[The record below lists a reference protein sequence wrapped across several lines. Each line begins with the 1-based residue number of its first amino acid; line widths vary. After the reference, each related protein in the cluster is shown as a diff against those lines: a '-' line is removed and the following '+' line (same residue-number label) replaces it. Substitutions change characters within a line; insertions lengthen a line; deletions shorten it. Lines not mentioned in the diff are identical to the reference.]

1 MFDLTNSQKTFY
13 YLDQYVGD
21 AVTSLCWT
29 IFFENF
35 NNIDQ
40 FNEVLNCLVKY
51 NDALRIRILPDG
63 PQQYFEE
70 FYEQVFPVLY
80 FENKESLDLYA
91 KVFAKKSISI
101 TDQLFSFAI
110 ISVGDSVGL
119 LMKIHHIIS
128 DATGIMLLNQQLSF
142 MLNHKNV
149 QIYSYK
155 EYIIH
160 AKSDD
165 KIREKNTKY
174 FLNAFNECRPRKCI
188 FNNDRISY
196 GSNRLQ
202 YDIDPDLA
210 ELLRSYSKNN
220 RIPLYCLFL
229 ASLCDYVGEP
239 ISVGIT
245 NRNRVGYKS
254 KKTVGLFVNTL
265 PLIIEPGSDFQKNAE
280 DIQCRIFEAIKHSDY
295 DHHKLLKDLSGE
307 PVYDVIFDYEQVDY
321 NDPALDW
328 CWYPCGAQSES
339 LQIHIAEYTKTGRI
353 LIIYDYQTDVFSE
366 SRINEINRTILNL
379 LAAGIN
385 NPNRPRIA
393 HDHSGRTVACP
404 QGSVYSL
411 FEEQAKNGAGRI
423 ISKECTFSNN
433 DLKRNAEKID
443 AAIRG
448 EKRVIGIICDRSFEQ
463 LSAIYGVIR
472 GGNAYLPISSD
483 CPIERIRTMLAQSRC
498 ETVLVQKRYRNI
510 LPDAII
516 IEDILAKPP
525 IRPVMPCNAVPE
537 DILYVMFT
545 SGSTGTPKGV
555 MVSNK
560 SIVNRIQWMIQT
572 YFNHETIVM
581 VKTPY
586 TFDVSAWEI
595 FGFALGGFSIY
606 ILPAEDH
613 YRQNRIAEDI
623 ISKGITDIHFVPAVF
638 EQFLRTSSSN
648 YPSLK
653 NIFLSGE
660 RLTASL
666 VNLAPAP
673 VHNLYGPTECSV
685 DVTAYDCEN
694 VEMDPVPIGKPID
707 NCQIYVLN
715 QLMQKMPVGTVG
727 QICIGGM
734 CVGKGYINDPVR
746 TDEFFVDNPFDEG
759 KLYLTGDLGYWREDG
774 NLIYVGR
781 SDQQVKINGQRIELG
796 EIEVAMS
803 ALVPSVAVI
812 VKNNR
817 LIAYYTG
824 AKRDDLRDKLGDM
837 LPRYMIPHSFIHTE
851 DIPLIPSGKINRQAL
866 PYEAPISIL
875 EEEIYNAFHRLLT
888 VTQVSRTDD
897 IYSLGGT
904 SLDIMTLLT
913 EEPLNR
919 LSPSD
924 FMSDPTP
931 AGLAAKLCDADG
943 DAVLV
948 ALYKPKN
955 AVRAY
960 VLFPYG
966 GGDASAFSALVS
978 EFRRRNAP
986 VALYCVP
993 WLDRYED
1000 AAKEVKALSEQM
1012 ELYFYSHCAGVSVA
1026 MQLIDLLN
1034 TEKPVI
1040 KKLIAA
1046 ATIPPTKHS
1055 VNFWPWLSNK
1065 VIISFLHKAGL
1076 PDVGLEKEDEIV
1088 CSFRRNVDY
1097 YFQFFAQKCKK
1108 TPCQVEIMI
1117 SRNDPFT
1124 PNIRTARKR
1133 WDRYVTNLE
1142 KIHVFN
1148 WESHYFQSSSADIL
1162 ADIMLNEGEYSYAT
1176 ES

>member
-1 MFDLTNSQKTFY
+1 MFDLTNSQKPFY

-21 AVTSLCWT
+21 AVNSLCWT
-29 IFFENF
+29 IFFDNF
-35 NNIDQ
+35 NNIDR

-70 FYEQVFPVLY
+70 FYEQFFPVLY
-80 FENKESLDLYA
+80 FENRESLDLYA
-91 KVFAKKSISI
+91 KEFAKKRISI

-110 ISVGDSVGL
+110 ISVGNSTGL

-128 DATGIMLLNQQLSF
+128 DATGIMLLNQQLSL
-142 MLNHKNV
+142 MLNQNDV
-149 QIYSYK
+149 QAYSYK
-155 EYIIH
+155 EYIVN
-160 AKSDD
+160 AKSDE
-165 KIREKNTKY
+165 KTREKNTKY
-174 FLNAFNECRPRKCI
+174 FLNVFNERKPRMRI
-188 FNNDRISY
+188 FNNDRIAY
-196 GSNRLQ
+196 NSNRLQ
-202 YDIDPDLA
+202 YDINPDLA
-210 ELLRSYSKNN
+210 DLLRSYSKDNQ
-220 RIPLYCLFL
+220 IPIYCLFL

-239 ISVGIT
+239 ISVGMT
-245 NRNRVGYKS
+245 NRNRIGYKS
-254 KKTVGLFVNTL
+254 RNTVGLFVNTL
-265 PLIIEPGSDFQKNAE
+265 PLIIEPKSDFQKNVE
-280 DIQCRIFEAIKHSDY
+280 DIQCCIFEAIKHSDY
-295 DHHKLLKDLSGE
+295 DYYKLLKDLSGE
-307 PVYDVIFDYEQVDY
+307 SVYDVIFDYEQVDY
-321 NDPALDW
+321 NDSTLDW
-328 CWYPCGAQSES
+328 CWYPCGSQSES
-339 LQIHIAEYTKTGRI
+339 LQIHIAESTKTGRI
-353 LIIYDYQTDVFSE
+353 LMIYDYQTDVFSE
-366 SRINEINRTILNL
+366 RQISEINKTILNL
-379 LAAGIN
+379 LETGIN
-385 NPNRPRIA
+385 DPNRQRIS
-393 HDHSGRTVACP
+393 HEHSGPAVACP
-404 QGSVYSL
+404 QSSVYSL
-411 FEEQAKNGAGRI
+411 FEEQAKNKAGRI
-423 ISKECTFSNN
+423 ITKECTFTIN

-443 AAIRG
+443 AAVRG

-472 GGNAYLPISSD
+472 GGNAYLPIASD
-483 CPIERIRTMLAQSRC
+483 CPIERIRTMLAQSKC
-498 ETVLVQKRYRNI
+498 ETVLVQKQYQDI
-510 LPDAII
+510 LPYALI

-525 IRPVMPCNAVPE
+525 IRPVMPCNADPE
-537 DILYVMFT
+537 DLLYVMFT

-555 MVSNK
+555 MVSNE
-560 SIVNRIQWMIQT
+560 SIVNRVQWMIQA
-572 YFNHETIVM
+572 YFNHETVVM
-581 VKTPY
+581 LKTPY

-623 ISKGITDIHFVPAVF
+623 LSKGITDIHFVPAVF
-638 EQFLRTSSSN
+638 EQFLRTSSRN

-673 VHNLYGPTECSV
+673 VHNLYGPTECAV
-685 DVTAYDCEN
+685 DVTAYDCEK
-694 VEMDPVPIGKPID
+694 VETDPVPIGKPVD

-715 QLMQKMPVGTVG
+715 KLMQKMPIGAVG
-727 QICIGGM
+727 QICIGGI

-746 TDEFFVDNPFDEG
+746 TDEFFVDNPFDKG

-781 SDQQVKINGQRIELG
+781 NDQQVKINGQRIELG

-812 VKNNR
+812 AKNNR

-824 AKRDDLRDKLGDM
+824 AKRDDLREKLGDM
-837 LPRYMIPHSFIHTE
+837 LPRYMIPHTFIHTE
-851 DIPLIPSGKINRQAL
+851 AIPLIPSGKINRQAL
-866 PYEAPISIL
+866 PYEAPINVL
-875 EEEIYNAFHRLLT
+875 EEKICNAFQRVLK
-888 VTQVSRTDD
+888 VNQVSRLDD

-931 AGLAAKLCDADG
+931 AGLAAKLCNTDG
-943 DAVLV
+943 NTVLV
-948 ALYKPKN
+948 ALYKPEN
-955 AVRAY
+955 AERAY
-960 VLFPYG
+960 ILFPYG
-966 GGDASAFSALVS
+966 GGDATAFAALVS
-978 EFRRRNAP
+978 EFRKRNAP

-1000 AAKEVKALSEQM
+1000 AAKEIKVLGEQM
-1012 ELYFYSHCAGVSVA
+1012 ELFFYSHCAGVSAA

-1034 TEKPVI
+1034 SEKPVI

-1076 PDVGLEKEDEIV
+1076 PEVGLEKENEIID
-1088 CSFRRNVDY
+1088 SFRRNVDY
-1097 YFQFFAQKCKK
+1097 YFRFFAQKRKK
-1108 TPCQVEIMI
+1108 TSCQVEII
-1117 SRNDPFT
+1117 VSKNDPFT
-1124 PNIRTARKR
+1124 PNIRNARKR
-1133 WDRYVTNLE
+1133 WERYVTNVE
-1142 KIHVFN
+1142 KIHVFDWKN
-1148 WESHYFQSSSADIL
+1148 HYFQSSSADIL
-1162 ADIMLNEGEYSYAT
+1162 ADIMLKTKTTPYKQK
-1176 ES
+1176 